1 MARYRLAFKKS
12 VAKDL
17 RSLPQRDI
25 QPILKRIDQLAENPQ
40 GAGTQKLSGMER
52 YRARQGRYRILYE
65 IQNEQLVVVVVKIA
79 HGSTVYRKN

>member
-1 MARYRLAFKKS
+1 MAKYRLTFKKS

-25 QPILKRIDQLAENPQ
+25 QSTLKRIDQLAENPQ
-40 GAGTQKLSGMER
+40 SAGTQKLSGMER

-79 HGSTVYRKN
+79 HRSTVYRKN